1 MPDVTSDGGADRREK
16 ARQAEA
22 ATGRETAET
31 REAAA
36 AHEAAGTAGPPGTPG
51 TPGSGTAAR
60 DEGRGT
66 TDRGSAASARPQG
79 TGPIAGRSA
88 TGVGE
93 SAGAAGEGRA
103 RAAREGTGT
112 GFGKDGARAGTAE
125 GATPGVREGTGTGLG
140 EDGRARTAEGATP
153 GVREGTGTGLGVDAG
168 SPASGEGITRV
179 PREGTRTA
187 GREGSH
193 GHGAPLLAHDESD
206 KLALRLQHA
215 VGGFVDG
222 PRTAVEEADHVLEEV
237 AARFTNAITQ
247 RRRTLQASWQRAGDD
262 KGTETDTEQLRLAL
276 RDYREMAE
284 RLLHT

>member
-1 MPDVTSDGGADRREK
+1 MPDVTSDGGADRRSK

-22 ATGRETAET
+22 VTGRETAET

-36 AHEAAGTAGPPGTPG
+36 AHEAAGTTGTPG
-51 TPGSGTAAR
+51 PGTAAR
-60 DEGRGT
+60 DEGRGA
-66 TDRGSAASARPQG
+66 TDRGSAASARPQA
-79 TGPIAGRSA
+79 TGPLAGRSA

-103 RAAREGTGT
+103 RAARAGTGT
-112 GFGKDGARAGTAE
+112 GFGEDGGRATTAA
-125 GATPGVREGTGTGLG
+125 GATPGVREGSGTGLG
-140 EDGRARTAEGATP
+140 EGGRARTAEGVTP

-179 PREGTRTA
+179 PREGTGTA
-187 GREGSH
+187 GREGTH
-193 GHGAPLLAHDESD
+193 GHGGPLLAHDESD

-222 PRTAVEEADHVLEEV
+222 PRTAVEEADQVLEEV
-237 AARFTNAITQ
+237 AARFTDAITQ
-247 RRRTLQASWQRAGDD
+247 RRRTLQASWQRAGDS